1 MAWFYTCGTIYFGG
15 GGGGI
20 ASAEYSIYLGRG
32 QSLSIGTQDGTYNSK
47 PDQPQLDQSRFFM
60 LGGVETIGTQNELLT
75 TGDITGLVGLEE
87 DSSILAQQS
96 YYSPATGCLSAVGS
110 GTSGKYIW
118 LPSGIGGT
126 SIEDLSASGTKNAV
140 ANEITQFEYLQSNN
154 VSADVK
160 AITFYH
166 GGANFSDTT
175 EEYYNKLV
183 AYKAEQ
189 IARVQTYFPQSN
201 PEFILWQHGGE
212 NVVTDVMVAQ
222 LKAHKDGVAKCLGAT
237 YWLNRM
243 FPNVSKDDVIRV
255 GSGSPERVHL
265 KTKGYQYAG
274 EMIGAEALY
283 VDNYEWVDNSN
294 ITLSCTG
301 NVGEGLVIDDTQPNM
316 PAFDGSGIEIVKPN
330 GVRIPATSVT
340 PSGSNLNV
348 SFGVEEFLA
357 GDRLLIGGTPRDLAY
372 YGDYEP
378 NPQGPNYVGNHIM
391 GTNIRTVAPRTSK
404 LGNEPFYDWLCIDRL
419 ETKVKASTP
428 AGQTLGSNIWFGD
441 SYGDVG
447 FGTVFDFDSVTGT
460 VTITKDG
467 QQNTI
472 PSART
477 FGAGTNKENLAWA
490 IKAGKTYQVD
500 FDVADMNTAG
510 RLQFFV
516 GGAGLTITSASL
528 VDGHYTGEITAT
540 VDHEYS
546 LALREN
552 TGFAVTDFNGTVS
565 NIQLREKL
573 TA

>member
-1 MAWFYTCGTIYFGG
+1 MPFGEVVYIYSNDP
-15 GGGGI
+15 
-20 ASAEYSIYLGRG
+20 ATPPQSDYEVYLGRG
-32 QSLSIGTQDGTYNSK
+32 QSLIIGTQDGTFNTK
-47 PDQPQLDQSRFFM
+47 PVQPELDQSKYFM
-60 LGGVETIGTQNELLT
+60 LDGVEVSGVQNNAIAD
-75 TGDITGLVGLEE
+75 TGIAGIVGLSEV
-87 DSSILAQQS
+87 SSILAQQS
-96 YYSPATGCLSAVGS
+96 YYTPATGALSVIGES
-110 GTSGKYIW
+110 SSNRLMW
-118 LPSGIGGT
+118 LPSGVGGT
-126 SIEDLSASGTKNAV
+126 SIENLSAGGNTNAV
-140 ANEITQFEYLQSNN
+140 ANEIAQFEHLKNN
-154 VSADVK
+154 NITANVK

-237 YWLNRM
+237 YWLNRI

-255 GSGSPERVHL
+255 GTGSPERVHL

-294 ITLSCTG
+294 ITLSCVG
-301 NVGEGLVIDDTQPNM
+301 NVGQGLTIDTAQPNM

-378 NPQGPNYVGNHIM
+378 SSQGPNYVGNHIV
-391 GTNIRTVAPRTSK
+391 GTNIRTVASRASK
-404 LGNEPFYDWLCIDRL
+404 LGNEPFYDWLCVDRL
-419 ETKVKASTP
+419 ETEVKASTP

-477 FGAGTNKENLAWA
+477 FGAGTNKETLAWA
-490 IKAGKTYQVD
+490 IKAGKTFQVD

-528 VDGHYTGEITAT
+528 VDGHYTGEVTAT
-540 VDHEYS
+540 KDYEYS

-552 TGFAVTDFNGTVS
+552 TGFAITDFNGTIS